1 MSPILTYMY
10 MYLRCLHPS
19 TSIYTVHV
27 QVTDEYQRRLE
38 DLFNVER
45 HLLQAKAK
53 ALAEDER
60 KLSSSTSLPSGEDIV
75 LPNGPSQFRKLLS
88 EELLSR
94 HHLLSPSEYLPQPLA
109 PRDAPKG
116 TCIYNL
122 MHIVYS
128 RPLPQAT
135 PMYVNVYVA

>member
-1 MSPILTYMY
+1 MTKSNHHSDHPGHIPELSTYIYLKSSVRRLSIFTLTF
-10 MYLRCLHPS
+10 
-19 TSIYTVHV
+19 

-38 DLFNVER
+38 DLLNVER

-60 KLSSSTSLPSGEDIV
+60 KLSSSTSLPSSDDIV
-75 LPNGPSQFRKLLS
+75 LPNGPSQFHKLLN

-94 HHLLSPSEYLPQPLA
+94 HSLLSPSEYLPQPLA

-116 TCIYNL
+116 TCMCMCRY
-122 MHIVYS
+122 HPDKRGS
-128 RPLPQAT
+128 D
-135 PMYVNVYVA
+135 